1 MLQLSDAGPSGPTTQ
16 LSAPGDTGFLM
27 QPNVRLYGPIDDAAV
42 KDFLTQINAVRATDE
57 PVVLE
62 LTTEGGDAE
71 GGRRIAL
78 EIRLFR
84 KFTGR
89 QTFFIGKTVVM
100 SAGATIM
107 AAFPN
112 THRYVTEDTVLLIH
126 ERRMQKSLD
135 LNGPVK
141 GNIQIVREMLAQL
154 ETAERIEYDGFAEF
168 AAGSKLSSDEMYK
181 RATENCYLTA
191 RQALDLGLIAGV
203 I

>member
-1 MLQLSDAGPSGPTTQ
+1 MPAHSEH
-16 LSAPGDTGFLM
+16 GFLLK
-27 QPNVRLYGPIDDAAV
+27 PNVCLYGPIDDAAV
-42 KDFLTQINAVRATDE
+42 RDCLKQLETVRQSDD
-57 PVVLE
+57 PLVLE

-84 KFTGR
+84 QFHDR
-89 QTFFIGKTVVM
+89 ETFFIGKTVVM

-107 AAFPN
+107 AAFPR
-112 THRYVTEDTVLLIH
+112 THRYLTQDTVLLIH

-135 LNGPVK
+135 LNGPIK

-154 ETAERIEYDGFAEF
+154 ETAEQIERDGFAEF
-168 AAGSKLSSDEMYK
+168 AEGSQLTPEDMYR

-191 RQALDLGLIAGV
+191 REALDLELIAGV